1 MLKLT
6 ARRIEGS
13 AHRDKDVVM
22 RVKLGRA
29 VAYRDGLAGQ
39 RQLDAKVKDLP
50 CPLRAMPTLDDH
62 PA

>member
-13 AHRDKDVVM
+13 AHRDKDVVT
-22 RVKLGRA
+22 RVKLGRT
-29 VAYRDGLAGQ
+29 VADRDGFAGQ
-39 RQLDAKVKDLP
+39 GQLDAKVKDLP